1 MKLYGIRKKGTDEI
15 EETFPSLEDSR
26 EKLPKGYEIVSREIE
41 VNLEHRG
48 KDLYVHKTYGEVEV
62 VK

>member
-1 MKLYGIRKKGTDEI
+1 MKIA
-15 EETFPSLEDSR
+15 
-26 EKLPKGYEIVSREIE
+26 EKNYQKAVSREIE

>member
-26 EKLPKGYEIVSREIE
+26 EKGYEIVSREIE